1 MFEIIVV
8 WQKLWVRTKNG
19 SGSCLEMKR
28 WCPGDLSKIVENA
41 REFTRDCTFSKK
53 GDCPMLEALQTIR
66 EGIPGLF
73 PDAMGFPIEP
83 ETPLNHIPEWDSMSS
98 VNFKVFLEET
108 FGVKIPDDLLEG
120 GSTISEVINFIR
132 RAN

>member
-1 MFEIIVV
+1 VTADFPRKE
-8 WQKLWVRTKNG
+8 
-19 SGSCLEMKR
+19 
-28 WCPGDLSKIVENA
+28 
-41 REFTRDCTFSKK
+41 
-53 GDCPMLEALQTIR
+53 CPMLEVLQTIR
-66 EGIPGLF
+66 EGIPDLF

-108 FGVKIPDDLLEG
+108 FRVKIPDDLLEG
-120 GSTISEVINFIR
+120 GATISEVISFIR

>member
-1 MFEIIVV
+1 MVEIIIVRP
-8 WQKLWVRTKNG
+8 KLWVRTKNRA
-19 SGSCLEMKR
+19 GSCSETKR
-28 WCPGDLSKIVENA
+28 WGPGNLSKTVENA
-41 REFTRDCTFSKK
+41 REFSRDCTFSKK
-53 GDCPMLEALQTIR
+53 GDCPMLEVLQTIR

-108 FGVKIPDDLLEG
+108 FRVKIPDDLLEG
-120 GSTISEVINFIR
+120 GSTISEVISFIR
-132 RAN
+132 SVN